1 MSSDESLS
9 IIQSLQTILA
19 DMKIERAA
27 RDEASKALRAAFLK
41 ARKEQRDYTLEG
53 LKQSALIKQE
63 SKIIRNTIYKVV
75 SDYPESKEGLELAD
89 ELIAGEEETIRAI
102 QKDRMKVIE
111 IYRNNIPDQ
120 VTLLDGTYVPLSD
133 YPAALARSLAEY
145 EGREKILAKYA
156 ELRGKIKE
164 FLVNPP
170 KAADVKKV
178 VVPQIEQI
186 NETIESE
193 VPELDV
199 PSENCIDAEI
209 VEEKIAD

>member
-111 IYRNNIPDQ
+111 VYRNNIPDQ
-120 VTLLDGTYVPLSD
+120 VTLLDGTFVPLSD

-164 FLVNPP
+164 FLINPP

-186 NETIESE
+186 NETIEAE